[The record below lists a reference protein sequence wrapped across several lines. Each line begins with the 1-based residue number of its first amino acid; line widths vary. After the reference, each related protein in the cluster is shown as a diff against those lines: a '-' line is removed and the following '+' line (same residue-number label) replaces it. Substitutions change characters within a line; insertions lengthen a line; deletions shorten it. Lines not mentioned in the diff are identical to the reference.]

1 MVTFSKGVNC
11 QPRALFTF
19 FHLNFIRVQRR
30 KQIISEHKKLKYLL

>member
-19 FHLNFIRVQRR
+19 FHLNFIRVQPR